1 MPMCQITEC
10 CPQQFGSSVKPWHQ
24 ALVRSLQRRSKM
36 RTNQACKGWQAAGH
50 SYNVCLK
57 MMGSSGATVYQRCAG
72 ACRKCAENGLDCFA
86 FLGRGVV
93 ATGSGAYQM
102 TKQCAPLGCFFLR
115 ENSEFSSPLSSHSG
129 LWRVRYPVKESLLS
143 TADGTSNYLH
153 PWQQKLPTE
162 SHVPTF
168 RM

>member
-1 MPMCQITEC
+1 MAS
-10 CPQQFGSSVKPWHQ
+10 GSSEKSPEAFQDEDKP
-24 ALVRSLQRRSKM
+24 
-36 RTNQACKGWQAAGH
+36 
-50 SYNVCLK
+50 
-57 MMGSSGATVYQRCAG
+57 G

-102 TKQCAPLGCFFLR
+102 TKQCA
-115 ENSEFSSPLSSHSG
+115 
-129 LWRVRYPVKESLLS
+129 YPVKESLLS